1 MREAVH
7 TCQKQ
12 AKKKEADAA
21 AAAAD
26 FFKFFKNTFR
36 EVDYSPW

>member
-21 AAAAD
+21 AAD